1 MFMKIEKDAGQ
12 DWGFANSLYFCD
24 VTILTVGFGDF
35 YPTTNLGRGI
45 LFPFAVGGIITLAL
59 IVSSIYKFMR
69 ELGEENIVLKH
80 TDRIRQRTAERTVTN
95 SFDLRQRE
103 HAEHR
108 LIRKRSLAR
117 KRPSMISAPTQ
128 PRMMRTAMGST
139 VKKVRMFAP
148 LPKALR
154 PNRKPQI
161 LLLKEEKDRF
171 NAMREIQLS
180 STKYRQWLALLFS
193 TFAFGILWCIG
204 AIVFWKAEKHTQNL
218 TYFQALYFCY
228 ISLLT
233 IGYGDLAPKSSAGRC
248 FFVIW
253 SLIAVPTMTIL
264 VSDLGDTV
272 VERFRRWSDKLAD
285 FTVLPKLGIW
295 RSFLDNH
302 PWLLRIVKKI
312 QMRSEEREAKKRV
325 EQGFQLDDP
334 DRPVAGVSPAM
345 RDGGDLEEQHPP
357 DSRDDGSTRP
367 TMPNLV
373 GATDLD
379 AQDKIPSHRTI
390 AHQLALAIKRV
401 AMDL

>member
-1 MFMKIEKDAGQ
+1 MKIEKDTGQ
-12 DWGFANSLYFCD
+12 DWEFADSLYFCD

-45 LFPFAVGGIITLAL
+45 VFPFSVGGIITLAL

-80 TDRIRQRTAERTVTN
+80 TDRIRQRTAERTVTS

-108 LIRKRSLAR
+108 LIRKKSLAR
-117 KRPSMISAPTQ
+117 RGPPTISAPTQ
-128 PRMMRTAMGST
+128 PRMMRTAMGNT
-139 VKKVRMFAP
+139 VKKVTMFAP

-154 PNRKPQI
+154 SSKKPRI
-161 LLLKEEKDRF
+161 VLLKEEKDRF
-171 NAMREIQLS
+171 NAMREIQHRS
-180 STKYRQWLALLFS
+180 KQYRRWLALLFS
-193 TFAFGILWCIG
+193 TFAFGILWCVG
-204 AIVFWKAEKHTQNL
+204 AVVFWQAEKHTQNM

-248 FFVIW
+248 FFVVW

-272 VERFRRWSDKLAD
+272 VEKFRRWSDKFAD
-285 FTVLPKLGIW
+285 FTVLPKYGIW

-302 PWLLRIVKKI
+302 PWLLNIVKRI
-312 QMRSEEREAKKRV
+312 QMRLEKREAKKRV

-334 DRPVAGVSPAM
+334 DRPVEEVDAPIIDDGDAEAQSSSDS
-345 RDGGDLEEQHPP
+345 RDGGGTGPGL
-357 DSRDDGSTRP
+357 
-367 TMPNLV
+367 PNLAGEV
-373 GATDLD
+373 EGQT
-379 AQDKIPSHRTI
+379 KTPSHKTI
-390 AHQLALAIKRV
+390 AHHLALAIKRV
-401 AMDL
+401 AGDM

>member
-1 MFMKIEKDAGQ
+1 MKIEKDAGQ

-103 HAEHR
+103 HTEHR

-139 VKKVRMFAP
+139 VKKVTMFAP

-312 QMRSEEREAKKRV
+312 QMRLEEREAKKRV

-334 DRPVAGVSPAM
+334 DRPVTGVSPAM
-345 RDGGDLEEQHPP
+345 RHGGDLEAQNPP
-357 DSRDDGSTRP
+357 NSTDDGGTRP
-367 TMPNLV
+367 TLPNLV
-373 GATDLD
+373 SVTDLD
-379 AQDKIPSHRTI
+379 AQDKTPSHRMI

-401 AMDL
+401 AIDL